1 MNLIYILQKGT
12 NAQDVGNI
20 ELKRKRVSVQ
30 DVKAKKQ
37 SRVVAA
43 MFSEPVTL
51 RFIFET
57 IGVIFVFIAISIF
70 LVKSRS
76 MN

>member
-1 MNLIYILQKGT
+1 
-12 NAQDVGNI
+12 
-20 ELKRKRVSVQ
+20 
-30 DVKAKKQ
+30 
-37 SRVVAA
+37 